1 MARWPFGS
9 REPMGFFRCKRSVR
23 GVLHRWLLVAL
34 LGPAALL
41 SPAAAAEGPI
51 RVPQDLP
58 DVQSAVEAAQ
68 PGEVILLDRGTYPGG
83 VIVPEEVRDI
93 TIRGVDRNAVIFN
106 GGDVRENAIYVE
118 GDGVALENMTAHN
131 FKGNGFYWEGVEGFT
146 GRYLTVYN
154 VGLYGIYAIESRG
167 GLFEHSLVSG
177 AADAAFYI
185 GECNPCDTVL
195 TNLTARLSAVGYSG
209 TNASGNLV
217 VKDSR
222 WELNG
227 AGILPNSYDV
237 GIAEPPQRGARFT
250 GNVVRGSG
258 TVDVPVNTPLGGFRG
273 IGIGIAG
280 GSDNIVGNNTVEGS
294 ARYGIAVFS
303 TVDPENTWTPEGN
316 RISSNNVRGSGV
328 ADLALA
334 AGSGEA
340 NCFEENRHDT
350 ALPPSL
356 NGPCDAA
363 PLGSQGVADE
373 LVRPPPELAE
383 LDPTL
388 EQAPSYTQMEP
399 PGAQPLLP
407 RIDLGEG
414 SGTLPFGIAAV
425 VVGAALLVVRLAGRG
440 PSVLMFTGGILVAA
454 GFVGIIVPVIE
465 GDRDTPEARPTPR
478 SMVESLPSGSPQV
491 EPASGGEGQLTVVEV
506 STLDRLPGTQG
517 ETHEPETGKAF
528 LVVDVRLET
537 AEGPAELSSEK
548 ARIVSAD
555 GETVRATG
563 AGENEFCVECVFGV
577 SSDGSAVLGFVFVI
591 ETTEMDD
598 TFSFRYEGFPD
609 IPISALGKI
618 DPAVVPVEG
627 S

>member
-1 MARWPFGS
+1 M
-9 REPMGFFRCKRSVR
+9 R
-23 GVLHRWLLVAL
+23 GVLRRWLLLAL

-41 SPAAAAEGPI
+41 SPAAVAEGPI

-83 VIVPEEVRDI
+83 VIVPEEVRGI

-106 GGDVRENAIYVE
+106 GGNVRENAIYVE

-131 FKGNGFYWEGVEGFT
+131 FKGNGFYWEGVEGFI

-237 GIAEPPQRGARFT
+237 GIAEPPQRVARFT

-258 TVDVPVNTPLGGFRG
+258 TVDVPVNTPLSGFRG

-280 GSDNIVGNNTVEGS
+280 GSDNVVENNTVENS

-303 TVDPENTWTPEGN
+303 TVDAKNTWTPEGN

-328 ADLALA
+328 TDLALA

-340 NCFEENRHDT
+340 NCFEENRHDS

-363 PLGSQGVADE
+363 PLGSQEVADE

-388 EQAPSYTQMEP
+388 EQAPSYTEMEP
-399 PGAQPLLP
+399 PGPQTLLP
-407 RIDLGEG
+407 GIVSGAG
-414 SGTLPFGIAAV
+414 GGTLPFGIAAV
-425 VVGAALLVVRLAGRG
+425 VVGAAFLVVRLSGRG
-440 PSVLMFTGGILVAA
+440 PGALMFAGGILVAA
-454 GFVGIIVPVIE
+454 GLVGMLIPLIDS
-465 GDRDTPEARPTPR
+465 DRDTPEVRSAPR
-478 SMVESLPSGSPQV
+478 QTVESVRSGSPQKD
-491 EPASGGEGQLTVVEV
+491 PASGGDRLLTVVEV

-517 ETHEPETGKAF
+517 ETHQPKQGKAF
-528 LVVDVRLET
+528 LVVEVRLEST
-537 AEGPAELSSEK
+537 PGPAELSSEQ
-548 ARIVSAD
+548 ARIVSAE
-555 GETVRATG
+555 GETLPATG
-563 AGENEFCVECVFGV
+563 AGENDFCVECELGV
-577 SSDGSAVLGFVFVI
+577 SSDSAAVLGFVFLI
-591 ETTEMDD
+591 ETGQMDD
-598 TFSFRYEGFPD
+598 MFSFQYEGFPE
-609 IPISALGKI
+609 IPISASGAI
-618 DPAVVPVEG
+618 DPSMATVEEIAPRG

>member
-1 MARWPFGS
+1 MR
-9 REPMGFFRCKRSVR
+9 R
-23 GVLHRWLLVAL
+23 VLPQWLLLAI
-34 LGPAALL
+34 LGPAAMLL
-41 SPAAAAEGPI
+41 SAAAAEGPT
-51 RVPQDLP
+51 RVPQDQP
-58 DVQSAVEAAQ
+58 DLQAAVEAAE

-83 VIVPEEVRDI
+83 VIVPQEVHDI

-106 GGDVRENAIYVE
+106 GGDVREYAIYVE

-131 FKGNGFYWEGVEGFT
+131 FKGNGFYWEEVKGFI

-195 TNLTARLSAVGYSG
+195 TNLMARLSAVGYSG

-237 GIAEPPQRGARFT
+237 GIAEPPQRGGRFT

-258 TVDVPVNTPLGGFRG
+258 TVDVPVNTPLSGFRG

-280 GSDNIVGNNTVEGS
+280 GSDNVVMNNTVEDS
-294 ARYGIAVFS
+294 TRYGIAVFS
-303 TVDPENTWTPEGN
+303 TVDAKNTWTPEGN
-316 RISSNNVRGSGV
+316 RIASNDVRGSGV
-328 ADLALA
+328 ADLVLA

-356 NGPCDAA
+356 SGPCDASPA
-363 PLGSQGVADE
+363 GSEEVAGE
-373 LVRPPPELAE
+373 LVLPPPQLAE
-383 LDPTL
+383 RDPAL
-388 EQAPSYTQMEP
+388 ERAPSYTEMKP

-407 RIDLGEG
+407 GIEMGDD
-414 SGTLPFGIAAV
+414 SGTLPFGVAAV
-425 VVGAALLVVRLAGRG
+425 VVGAALLVVRLSGRG
-440 PSVLMFTGGILVAA
+440 PALLMFAGGILVAA
-454 GFVGIIVPVIE
+454 GFVGIVVPVIE
-465 GDRDTPEARPTPR
+465 GDRDMPEARPAPR
-478 SMVESLPSGSPQV
+478 PTVESLPSGSAQG
-491 EPASGGEGQLTVVEV
+491 EPAYGDEGQLTVVEV

-517 ETHEPETGKAF
+517 ETHEPKKGKAF
-528 LVVDVRLET
+528 LVVGVRLKST
-537 AEGPAELSSEK
+537 EGPAELSSEQ

-555 GETVRATG
+555 GETLRAIG
-563 AGENEFCVECVFGV
+563 AGEDEFCVECEFAV
-577 SSDGSAVLGFVFVI
+577 SSDGVALLGFVFVI
-591 ETTEMDD
+591 ETAQMDE
-598 TFSFRYEGFPD
+598 TFSFRYEGFPE
-609 IPISALGKI
+609 ILISASGDI
-618 DPAVVPVEG
+618 DPAAIPVEG